1 MDIESSTL
9 KSVFEIMP
17 AIDHT
22 LFSKYFKVSHT
33 VEGLNKTHTKTIMI
47 LRFEGPMPMSHISQ
61 KLSLEK
67 GSFTPVTNKLIQL
80 GYIKKVRSEKDRRVS
95 LLSLTDEGTDYANKL
110 HDGHLVFME
119 EQINKLTKKEKIAF
133 ENSINTL
140 LESLE
145 KINNR

>member
-1 MDIESSTL
+1 MYIKSSTL

-22 LFSKYFKVSHT
+22 LFSKYFKASHI

-67 GSFTPVTNKLIQL
+67 GSFTSVTNKLIQL
-80 GYIKKVRSEKDRRVS
+80 GYIKKVKSEKDRRVS
-95 LLSLTDEGTDYANKL
+95 LLSLTDEGIAYANKL

-119 EQINKLTKKEKIAF
+119 KQINKLTKKEKIAF
-133 ENSINTL
+133 ESSINTL